1 MKYYIIAG
9 EASGDLHGSNLMNA
23 IAKQDRAAQFR
34 VWGGDK
40 MQASGGEIVKHI
52 KELAFMGFWEVFT
65 NLFTILNNIKY
76 CKQDIAEWQPD
87 VVVLIDYPGFN
98 FRLLPFLKSKNFKIV
113 WYIAPQVWAWKENR
127 TELLKKYVDKL
138 LVILPFEVDF
148 FKKWEMNAQFVGHP
162 LLDVIEEKISHAPEV
177 KTIALLPGSRKQEI
191 EKMLP
196 LYIAA
201 SKHFP
206 NHEFIVTGMSIHGT
220 AYYEKYLSGSNC
232 KLSMDATYEVL
243 KKSNAALVTS
253 GTATLETALLR
264 VPQVVCYKGN
274 FISYFIGRMLVKV
287 PFISIVNLVC
297 EKQVVKELIQYEAN
311 ETQIV
316 SELNKILQPDIR
328 SLILKEYEMLWQ
340 KLGGT
345 GASHHAAMAVV
356 EMAKK

>member
-23 IAKQDRAAQFR
+23 IAKQDGAAQFR

-40 MQASGGEIVKHI
+40 MQASGGKIVKHI

-65 NLFTILNNIKY
+65 NLFTILNNIKF

-87 VVVLIDYPGFN
+87 VIVLIDYPGFN

-127 TELLKKYVDKL
+127 TELLKKYVDVL

-196 LYIAA
+196 LYVAA

-206 NHEFIVTGMSIHGT
+206 DYEFIVTGMSIHGT

-328 SLILKEYEMLWQ
+328 AVILKEYEMLWQ
-340 KLGGT
+340 KLGGK